1 MLSLGIL
8 WTVLASTAA
17 WGSFHFARRDPRST
31 SWMKIAVAGS
41 LLLVT
46 AAAPLWLRGD
56 FIGEGLTAHLLLL
69 AFWAMIGFGVPLCL
83 GSLAGTLGAMYWN
96 RRQYC

>member
-8 WTVLASTAA
+8 WAVLAFAAA

-31 SWMKIAVAGS
+31 SWMKIAFAGS
-41 LLLVT
+41 LLIVT

-56 FIGEGLTAHLLLL
+56 IIGEGLVAHLLLL
-69 AFWAMIGFGVPLCL
+69 AFWAMKSVGAPLCL
-83 GSLAGTLGAMYWN
+83 GSAAGTLVVMY
-96 RRQYC
+96 RKRQQ